1 MNIKSTKDIQKDE
14 KFRLMVY
21 GQSGIGKTKLIGT
34 LPGKILVLNTD
45 KGMQTLGKSDIDYV
59 SANKWSEV
67 MEFLNYIKTDEA
79 KKYDFLVFDSVS
91 ATMDLLYM
99 ELSEVKKLGGFDLWK
114 DYGAFVMKFMRFL
127 RDQQTFHTL
136 SIFEAIDKEDES
148 GLATKG
154 FGVQGQIGSRIPNFY
169 DMVFALRVDKTGARY
184 LQTSSVPGW
193 ISKDRSQLLDK
204 QEPADLNVIMKKIIN
219 G

>member
-1 MNIKSTKDIQKDE
+1 MNIKSTKDIKHSE
-14 KFRLMVY
+14 KFRIMIY
-21 GQSGIGKTKLIGT
+21 GNSGIGKTKLIGT
-34 LPGKILVLNTD
+34 LPGRVLVLNGD
-45 KGMQTLGKSDIDYV
+45 KGLLTLSKMDVDYV
-59 SANKWSEV
+59 SVNKWSEV
-67 MEFLNYIKTDEA
+67 MEFLNYIKTEDA
-79 KKYDFLVFDSVS
+79 KKYEFLVFDSVT
-91 ATMDLLYM
+91 AIMDLLYT
-99 ELSEVKKLGGFDLWK
+99 ELADVKKLTGYDIWRE
-114 DYGAFVMKFMRFL
+114 YGAFVMKFMRFL
-127 RDQQTFHTL
+127 RDQETFHTL

-148 GLATKG
+148 GVATKG

-204 QEPADLNVIMKKIIN
+204 QEPADLNIVMKKIIN